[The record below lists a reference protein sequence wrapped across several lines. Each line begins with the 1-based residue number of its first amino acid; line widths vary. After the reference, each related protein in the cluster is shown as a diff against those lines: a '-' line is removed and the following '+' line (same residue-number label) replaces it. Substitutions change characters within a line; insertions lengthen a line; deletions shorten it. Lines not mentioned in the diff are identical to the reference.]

1 MLILLCFQIKVLNY
15 YEITKR
21 KTAAATAQTAVLST
35 LCCSRLACSSAAV
48 IFIYHLSINKLN
60 SMAAQN
66 LNATANK
73 YNGLRKQT
81 NEMNFTYY
89 S

>member
-1 MLILLCFQIKVLNY
+1 
-15 YEITKR
+15 
-21 KTAAATAQTAVLST
+21 
-35 LCCSRLACSSAAV
+35 
-48 IFIYHLSINKLN
+48 
-60 SMAAQN
+60 MAAQN

-73 YNGLRKQT
+73 YNELRKQT